1 MFSLVSSIMSPHSCK
16 LVTTSKA
23 FNNSLH
29 FLHTTLLSF
38 FQKESCKW
46 SPRIAFKI
54 DASCIV
60 EIWDL

>member
-1 MFSLVSSIMSPHSCK
+1 MFSSVSSIMSPHPCK
-16 LVTTSKA
+16 LVTTSEA

-46 SPRIAFKI
+46 IPRMAVKF